1 MKKNKCEVSRKDK
14 PLKVAFYIRPD
25 IVARMNP
32 EDQMFLN
39 KIMARNKP
47 ERRKCDADSDS

>member
-1 MKKNKCEVSRKDK
+1 MKKNKCEVRRKDK